1 MRSARA
7 LVGMIAIAALAAFGC
22 KKDPPKP
29 AEVDAAPGASAAAAD
44 AAPAEP
50 KATTWKVEYTTEPST
65 MYIPAEKDWAH
76 TKFKNEP
83 SKYLGKGTFSLTVE
97 PAGRVSGSSEGGP
110 LGAAVLDGFYDGS
123 TLTAN
128 VRRKDPSDE
137 GLTGTLIGTISG
149 DKLDGTMMLADTNA
163 AAVRSAKLTGARS
176 P

>member
-1 MRSARA
+1 MSGARA
-7 LVGMIAIAALAAFGC
+7 LVLIAALSAFAC
-22 KKDPPKP
+22 KKDNPPKP
-29 AEVDAAPGASAAAAD
+29 AELDAAPGASAAPAD
-44 AAPAEP
+44 AALAAP
-50 KATTWKVEYTTEPST
+50 KPTTWKVEYATEPST

-76 TKFKNEP
+76 TKFKNEE
-83 SKYLGKGTFSLTVE
+83 SKYLGKGTISLTVD
-97 PAGRVSGSSEGGP
+97 PTGRVTGSSEGGP
-110 LGAAVLDGFYDGS
+110 LGAAFVDGFYDGS

-163 AAVRSAKLTGARS
+163 AAVRSAKLTGSRA